1 MRPQTVYK
9 PADGVQVR
17 EEAFGLL
24 FYNYQGPRLYF
35 VPSKDLIPGNFFNG
49 RRSVSELVES
59 ICSHN
64 GWSRAK
70 VKDRIIQIL
79 EMLEERGLIDG
90 QSIC

>member
-1 MRPQTVYK
+1 MNRNEKIPMHDFK
-9 PADGVQVR
+9 GIGFSKIGHFKEVR
-17 EEAFGLL
+17 R
-24 FYNYQGPRLYF
+24 Q
-35 VPSKDLIPGNFFNG
+35 
-49 RRSVSELVES
+49 SVSELVES

-70 VKDRIIQIL
+70 VQDRIIQIL